1 MNTHRKTILSQAA
14 FATAA
19 ALALVLV
26 ACVEEQPAGERLQS
40 YVVDEQAE
48 LIEGEVI
55 GTDGLPIAGAQV
67 VLLQNDATETV
78 TTDAAGRFVIEGE
91 PGPYRL
97 TVAAEGYQSFFWRLG
112 ATDRD
117 DDLSLTL
124 APIEQMGTFDAA
136 TGAVLAQDGGTVVL
150 PADAFVDARG
160 DRVSGTIE
168 YHLSVASPA
177 VAGDLDAV
185 PWMEDIQT
193 VGVINAEFYANGEL
207 VNLADGA
214 TAEIVV
220 SLDGLPVDGDTL
232 DLFYYD
238 ESLFSWVEEGT
249 ATVEQSE
256 DGPVLRG
263 QVEHFSAHAAGGRV
277 KWTVCHAPP
286 GNRMNMH
293 NITIGMPALA
303 AHIMHGDPIGEC
315 DTLLD
320 ITDSCD
326 GTTSIRACTSADD
339 SDACAAYQAMLD
351 NHWGWLARLREV
363 LFTGDLAS
371 QLDAEA
377 GAPYCDATSPDEG
390 GGSSNAG
397 DDDSGDDSDS
407 GDDDNGSG
415 DDDSGSGAGG
425 EDGCTE
431 HQILIN
437 GVCYNLSDL

>member
-14 FATAA
+14 LVAA
-19 ALALVLV
+19 AASALVLV

-48 LIEGEVI
+48 RIEGEVM

-78 TTDAAGRFVIEGE
+78 STDAAGHFVIEGE

-97 TVAAEGYQSFFWRLG
+97 TIAADGYQSLFWRLG

-117 DDLSLTL
+117 DDLRLTL

-150 PADAFVDARG
+150 PADGFVDARG

-168 YHLSVASPA
+168 YHLSFASPA
-177 VAGDLDAV
+177 VAGDLDAA

-193 VGVINAEFYANGEL
+193 VGVINAEFYADGEL

-214 TAEIVV
+214 TAEIRV

-232 DLFYYD
+232 ELYYYD

-249 ATVEQSE
+249 ASVEQTE

-263 QVEHFSAHAAGGRV
+263 EVQHFSLHTAGGRV
-277 KWTVCHAPP
+277 KWTLCHTPP
-286 GNRMNMH
+286 GNRLNVQT
-293 NITIGMPALA
+293 ITVGMPSLA

-326 GTTSIRACTSADD
+326 GTTSIRACNSPDD
-339 SDACAAYQAMLD
+339 SDACYAYHLMLD
-351 NHWGWLARLREV
+351 NHWGWLAHLREV

-371 QLDAEA
+371 QLEAEA
-377 GAPYCDATSPDEG
+377 DAPYCDASTGNDAPTSG
-390 GGSSNAG
+390 TSGA
-397 DDDSGDDSDS
+397 DSGDDSGDS
-407 GDDDNGSG
+407 GDSG
-415 DDDSGSGAGG
+415 DSEDSGSGASG